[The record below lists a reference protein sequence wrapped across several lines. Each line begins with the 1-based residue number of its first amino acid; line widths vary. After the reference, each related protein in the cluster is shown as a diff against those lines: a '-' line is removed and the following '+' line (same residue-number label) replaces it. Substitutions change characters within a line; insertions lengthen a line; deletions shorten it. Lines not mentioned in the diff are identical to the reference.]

1 MKLEIRE
8 GELKQGYFYD
18 ISGDEGEV
26 IATGYYRLEK
36 HANYWGKLALSIYEG
51 ESDDIETVS
60 WSSSNPTG
68 ERERN
73 D

>member
-1 MKLEIRE
+1 MKLEVRE

-36 HANYWGKLALSIYEG
+36 HANYWGKLALSIYEREG
-51 ESDDIETVS
+51 E
-60 WSSSNPTG
+60 
-68 ERERN
+68 
-73 D
+73 

>member
-18 ISGDEGEV
+18 ISGDEREV

-51 ESDDIETVS
+51 ESK
-60 WSSSNPTG
+60 
-68 ERERN
+68 
-73 D
+73 

>member
-1 MKLEIRE
+1 MKLEVRE

-36 HANYWGKLALSIYEG
+36 HADYWGRLAMSIYEG
-51 ESDDIETVS
+51 ESK
-60 WSSSNPTG
+60 
-68 ERERN
+68 
-73 D
+73 